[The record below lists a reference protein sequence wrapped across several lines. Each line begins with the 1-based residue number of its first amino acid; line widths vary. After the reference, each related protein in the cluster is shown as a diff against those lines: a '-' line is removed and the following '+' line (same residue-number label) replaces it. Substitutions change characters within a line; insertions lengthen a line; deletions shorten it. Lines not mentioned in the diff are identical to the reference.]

1 MPRTMSTARIVPDD
15 RTSPPSEPDCEVVMA
30 VREEPVVPNVSPTLR
45 LVLVFCCI
53 SFCWSQFSSNR
64 ANEAGASSDISLI
77 SWQIIMDR

>member
-45 LVLVFCCI
+45 LVLV
-53 SFCWSQFSSNR
+53 SVVLAS
-64 ANEAGASSDISLI
+64 AGLSLARI
-77 SWQIIMDR
+77 ELMRLVLHQTFP